1 MYHQG
6 ERTNRQ
12 RNLGSIARTII
23 DSNAYMTLATAD
35 GDGRPWASPV
45 WYAAAGYAEFYWVSS
60 PEARHSR
67 NLAARPEVSIVIF
80 DSRVPIGTG
89 QAVYVSAIVEELT
102 GADLDR
108 GIVIFSGRSEGHGAS
123 EWKPE
128 DVRPPA
134 LHRLYRAIASEHW
147 VLDPGGHP
155 VHGRAVNY
163 RTPVTIEAS
172 HPEP

>member
-12 RNLGSIARTII
+12 RDLGSIARTII

-80 DSRVPIGTG
+80 ELPGAYRHGSSRVRVGHRR
-89 QAVYVSAIVEELT
+89 
-102 GADLDR
+102 GAD
-108 GIVIFSGRSEGHGAS
+108 GS
-123 EWKPE
+123 
-128 DVRPPA
+128 
-134 LHRLYRAIASEHW
+134 
-147 VLDPGGHP
+147 
-155 VHGRAVNY
+155 
-163 RTPVTIEAS
+163 
-172 HPEP
+172 